1 MADNLDS
8 ESAQLVIFRVGE
20 CLRRS
25 DNDRLA
31 GVDAERVEVLH
42 VADCDTVVV
51 AVAHYLVLYLL
62 PALETLLDEH
72 LRRERE
78 RLLCDFYEFF
88 LVVSKARA
96 ESAESV
102 SSTDDDRVAKLSSRL
117 ACLLHILASLALDS
131 LNAYLVELLNEELAV
146 LGVDDSLHRCT
157 EHLHVVLV
165 EDAVAVEFNAAVER
179 CLSAEREENAVR
191 TLLLYHFLYEV
202 RLNGKEIYLV
212 GNAFRCL
219 HCCDVRV
226 DEHCLYAL
234 FAQSLKRLRTRV
246 VELARF
252 ANLQGTRT
260 EQ

>member
-1 MADNLDS
+1 MDT
-8 ESAQLVIFRVGE
+8 EW
-20 CLRRS
+20 
-25 DNDRLA
+25 
-31 GVDAERVEVLH
+31 VEVLH
-42 VADCDTVVV
+42 VADCDAVVV
-51 AVAHYLVLYLL
+51 AVAHHLVLYLL

-78 RLLCDFYEFF
+78 RLLSELYEFLF
-88 LVVSKARA
+88 VVSETRT

-102 SSTDDDRVAKLSSRL
+102 SSADDNRVTEFGSRL
-117 ACLLHILASLALDS
+117 ACLLHVLASLALDS
-131 LNAYLVELLNEELAV
+131 LNADLVELLNEEFTV
-146 LGVDDSLHRCT
+146 FGVDDSLHRRT
-157 EHLHVVLV
+157 EHTHVVLV
-165 EDAVAVEFNAAVER
+165 EDAIAVEFNTAVER
-179 CLSAEREENAVR
+179 CLSTEREEDAVR
-191 TLLLYHFLYEV
+191 TLLLDYFLYEV
-202 RLNGKEIYLV
+202 RLYGKEIYLV